1 LNPGEHELM
10 ARAEEHHWWYRGLR
24 DVLGRCLARPDL
36 RLPARPRV
44 LDAGCGT
51 GANLRY
57 LAERLDPGWLGGF
70 DASPEAIALA
80 HAKVPRAELW
90 VGDVC
95 DPRLPQGRLDLVVS
109 LDVVC
114 IPGAEAAF
122 EGLRRIAGQLAP
134 GGLLILNL
142 PALPWLRAEH
152 DIAVHIR
159 ERFTTA
165 SLRALVE
172 RLGLTPVRLS
182 YRLAPHLPLLV
193 LSRLPGMLRRRGDAE
208 ARSDL
213 HHEPGPLESALLL
226 GPLRVEN
233 ALVARGLRMPW
244 GSSVFAVARRA
255 R

>member
-1 LNPGEHELM
+1 M
-10 ARAEEHHWWYRGLR
+10 AQAEEHHWWYRGLR

-57 LAERLDPGWLGGF
+57 LAELLQPGYLGGF

-95 DPRLPQGRLDLVVS
+95 DPRLPDTPLDLVLS

-114 IPGAEAAF
+114 IPGAQAAF
-122 EGLRRIAGQLAP
+122 EGLRRIVGRLAP
-134 GGLLILNL
+134 GGLFVLNL

-152 DIAVHIR
+152 DVAVHIR
-159 ERFTTA
+159 ERFTTK

-182 YRLAPHLPLLV
+182 YRLAPHLPLV
-193 LSRLPGMLRRRGDAE
+193 IAARLPGMLRRRSDAE

-213 HHEPGPLESALLL
+213 HHEPGALESALLL
-226 GPLRVEN
+226 GPLLAEN
-233 ALVARGLRMPW
+233 ALVARGVRMPW